1 MVFSEVSTLQAGQP
15 YLILPKNLTDPIFK
29 DVTISYN
36 DKNKSETVVHAE
48 GAGINFDMIGKIN
61 GAGKTDGL
69 YWVGTNGY
77 FYNDNTDILGLR
89 TYFSITDNAGKPL
102 NIRARVVVSENAAT
116 GLDNITNGENTT
128 IKVIEN
134 GQLII
139 IRNGE
144 KFNAQGQKL

>member
-1 MVFSEVSTLQAGQP
+1 MVFNEVQTLEAGQP
-15 YLILPKNLTDPIFK
+15 YLIEPKEDLIYPTFEN
-29 DVTISYN
+29 VTITYTGVG
-36 DKNKSETVVHAE
+36 ETVHAE